1 MCMGKKCTKYIEK
14 KIDIELRFD
23 IKVMGLIAKGS
34 YYKRKIKLKKKRIK
48 ISNKIR

>member
-1 MCMGKKCTKYIEK
+1 MHGQKITKYIEK

-23 IKVMGLIAKGS
+23 IKVMGLMAKGS
-34 YYKRKIKLKKKRIK
+34 YYKKENKIKKKRIK